1 MSYNFIIVQQVVD
14 NNYDMQSEG
23 DRLNDLY
30 KPTSLPFFAIINP
43 MTGGV
48 EKVLA
53 KKHYSSAPSFIDFI
67 TDFLSPETI
76 NTLPSILPLSIE
88 TQTSNRVSPIT
99 PASLKPW
106 ESPSTKPQSITTQSN
121 KRIQPSSPSPSSPAK
136 VSQPSSS
143 SPVKV
148 SQPSLYEDISIQRFD
163 FISSYLF
170 YSWT

>member
-1 MSYNFIIVQQVVD
+1 MSYNFIIVQQVVENSD
-14 NNYDMQSEG
+14 EIKSEG

-30 KPTSLPFFAIINP
+30 RPESLPFFAIINP
-43 MTGGV
+43 MTGSV
-48 EKVLA
+48 EKVLS
-53 KKHYSSAPSFIDFI
+53 KKHYSSPSSFIDFI

-76 NTLPSILPLSIE
+76 NLLPSILPLSID
-88 TQTSNRVSPIT
+88 TKTSNRVSPIT
-99 PASLKPW
+99 PASIKPW

-136 VSQPSSS
+136 VPL
-143 SPVKV
+143 
-148 SQPSLYEDISIQRFD
+148 PSLYEDISIQRSL